1 MEEILEPYI
10 PLVKMVVTK
19 MKKQLSD
26 QADEGEL
33 FSSGMVGLW
42 DASRKFD
49 PSQGVK
55 FETYAVQRIR
65 GAIIDG
71 LRQTDHASRSIR
83 KKEKLFRDGWE
94 TLEQTLLRKPTAQEM
109 SAHLGISVKEY
120 EETLLLLASI
130 KQESLN
136 VPNNEGEKEAPV
148 YLQIEDHY
156 FQKQEEWLVTKER
169 RQQLAAL
176 IDALPEREKLVL
188 SLVYYENL
196 SLTDVSKVLDVHKSR
211 ISQLHSQAIKRL
223 RTFAVTHGF
232 TI

>member
-26 QADEGEL
+26 QADESEL

-136 VPNNEGEKEAPV
+136 VPNNEDEKAAPL
-148 YLQIEDHY
+148 YLQMEDHY
-156 FQKQEEWLVTKER
+156 FQKQEEWLEAKER
-169 RQQLAAL
+169 RHQLAAL

-223 RTFAVTHGF
+223 RTFAETQGF